1 MTRRLV
7 FVGVTTGQSSIM
19 RLFPRWA
26 AHLGLDDAEIG
37 GCDVELNAPA
47 AVYRRVVEEL
57 RDDPEVAGAL
67 VTAHKLN
74 LFEAAHDLFDVIDPH
89 AAATGETS
97 CISKRGGPLQAYAKD
112 PITAAQSLAEFV
124 PEGHWAGSDAEV
136 LCLGAGG
143 AALAISECLL
153 RRAGDVPAR
162 LTVTDRSQ
170 RRLDSLR
177 AFHERLG
184 VADRVRYA
192 LADGPSDA
200 LLGALPAGSLVI
212 NATGMGK
219 DIPGSPLSDRAHF
232 PERALVWELN
242 YRGELDFLVQ
252 ARAQASARALT
263 VVDGW
268 QYFINGWSAVIA
280 EVYGIDLDRSARHR
294 LGALAERNQGGDQ

>member
-19 RLFPRWA
+19 RLFPLWA
-26 AHLGLDDAEIG
+26 EHLGLDDATIG
-37 GCDVELNAPA
+37 GRDVVLNAPA
-47 AVYRRVVEEL
+47 TVYRRVVEEL

-112 PITAAQSLAEFV
+112 PISAAQSLAELV
-124 PEGHWAGSDAEV
+124 PEGHWTGSDAEA

-143 AALAISECLL
+143 AAVAISECLL
-153 RRAGDVPAR
+153 QPDGPAR
-162 LTVTDRSQ
+162 LTVTDRSP
-170 RRLDSLR
+170 RRLESLR

-184 VADRVRYA
+184 VAGRVRYA
-192 LADGPSDA
+192 LADGPSDD

-219 DIPGSPLSDRAHF
+219 DIPGSPLGDGARF

-242 YRGELDFLVQ
+242 YRGELDFLRQ
-252 ARAQASARALT
+252 ARAQASARELT

-280 EVYGIDLDRSARHR
+280 EVYGIDLDRAARHR
-294 LGALAERNQGGDQ
+294 LGALAERNQGGGEQ